1 MFDKLKQLL
10 NSKKELPWFK
20 YYGKMPKR
28 LKYFE
33 GSLYEYM
40 ENTAIKYPNNCALE
54 FFNKKMTYKRLLEEI
69 DELALSLS
77 NDGIKEN
84 DIVTICMA
92 NSPEAVVAFY
102 AINKI
107 GAISNIIHP
116 LSSENEIKDFI
127 QNTNS
132 QIVFASDILYD
143 SMINISKDIELKKV
157 VICPLSNKMDTM
169 HKILYN
175 VFKSPKMVDMPDDF
189 ILYND
194 YLTISLDTFKTVHR
208 NYDDDAVIL
217 YSGGTT
223 GTPKGVVLSNLCFN
237 AISLQYS
244 YVIEAHP
251 SDSILSY
258 LPIFHGFGLCVA
270 IHTPLTYGMR
280 CVLDPKID
288 VKKIN
293 SILKKKKINFLPVI
307 PALLNVMVKD
317 KTLSKNA
324 FSNLRYIVSGGD
336 FLNIE
341 LKERAE
347 KFVKNHGSSAK
358 IIVGYGLTEAMAAVC
373 ASIEPNYKKKSVG
386 VPLPDNRYKIVKVDT
401 HIPCEPNEVGEI
413 CLTGPSL
420 MSRYFKNDEETF
432 KALQVHDDGL
442 LWLHTGDLGYYGNDD
457 VLYFE
462 TRKKR
467 VIISNGFNIY
477 PSYIEE
483 VLNKHPYVETSIV
496 VGQKDKDKAQV
507 AKAVIVLKD
516 EIEDSEKTKNEI
528 KLYLKQSISKYAVPK
543 IYEFTKELPKT
554 KVGKVDF
561 KALEK

>member
-40 ENTAIKYPNNCALE
+40 ENTAIEYPNNCALE

-132 QIVFASDILYD
+132 QIVFASDILY
-143 SMINISKDIELKKV
+143 
-157 VICPLSNKMDTM
+157 
-169 HKILYN
+169 
-175 VFKSPKMVDMPDDF
+175 
-189 ILYND
+189 
-194 YLTISLDTFKTVHR
+194 
-208 NYDDDAVIL
+208 
-217 YSGGTT
+217 
-223 GTPKGVVLSNLCFN
+223 
-237 AISLQYS
+237 
-244 YVIEAHP
+244 
-251 SDSILSY
+251 DSILSY

>member
-1 MFDKLKQLL
+1 MFDKLKLL
-10 NSKKELPWFK
+10 FKSKADLPWFK

-40 ENTAIKYPNNCALE
+40 ENTAVKYPNYCAIE
-54 FFNKKMTYKRLLEEI
+54 FFNKKMNYKTLLDEI
-69 DELALSLS
+69 DGVALSLIE
-77 NDGIKEN
+77 DGVKEN

-102 AINKI
+102 AVNKI
-107 GAISNIIHP
+107 GAVSNIIHP
-116 LSSENEIKDFI
+116 LSSENEIKNFI
-127 QNTNS
+127 ENTNS
-132 QIVFASDILYD
+132 NVVFVSDILYD
-143 SMINISKDIELKKV
+143 TMISICNDLKIKSV
-157 VICPLSNKMDTM
+157 VVCPLSNKMDTV
-169 HKILYN
+169 HKLLYN
-175 VFKSPKMVDMPDDF
+175 VFKAPKLSDLPENF
-189 ILYND
+189 ILYNE
-194 YLTISLDTFKTVHR
+194 YMTISLDACKTVHR

-223 GTPKGVVLSNLCFN
+223 GRPKGVVLSNLCFN
-237 AISLQYS
+237 SIPLQYS
-244 YVIEAHP
+244 HVIEAHP
-251 SDSILSY
+251 GDSILSY
-258 LPIFHGFGLCVA
+258 LPIFHGFGLCVS

-293 SILKKKKINFLPVI
+293 NILKNKKINFLPVI
-307 PALLNVMVKD
+307 PALLNVMIKD

-324 FSNLRYIVSGGD
+324 FKNLRYIVSGGD
-336 FLNIE
+336 FLSLE
-341 LKERAE
+341 LKQSAE
-347 KFVKNHGSSAK
+347 KFVRNHGSNAN

-373 ASIEPNYKKKSVG
+373 ASIEPNYKSKSVG
-386 VPLPDNRYKIVKVDT
+386 VPLPDNRYKVVKNDT
-401 HIPCEPNEVGEI
+401 HIPCDKNEVGEI
-413 CLTGPSL
+413 CLAGPSL
-420 MSRYFKNDEETF
+420 MSRYYKNEEETF
-432 KALQVHDDGL
+432 KTLQVHDDGI
-442 LWLHTGDLGYYGNDD
+442 LWLHTGDLGYVGDDD

-477 PSYIEE
+477 PNYIEE

-496 VGQKDKDKAQV
+496 VGQKDKARAQV

-516 EIEDSEKTKNEI
+516 DVAESEKVKTEI
-528 KLYLKQSISKYAVPK
+528 KDYLKENISKYAVPK

-561 KALEK
+561 KALE